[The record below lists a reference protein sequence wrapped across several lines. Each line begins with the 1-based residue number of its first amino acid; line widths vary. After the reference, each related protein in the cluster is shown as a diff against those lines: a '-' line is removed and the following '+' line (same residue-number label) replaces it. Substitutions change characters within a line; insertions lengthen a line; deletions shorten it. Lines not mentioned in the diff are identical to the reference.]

1 MAIDKGLYQAPQGM
15 EGLNEP
21 PIEIEIENPDS
32 VTIGIGDMEI
42 DLSPQEHLGTENF
55 DDNLADYM
63 SDSDLD
69 SLGSELVEDFE
80 KDMRDRKEWVQTYI
94 EGLKLLGLKY
104 EEIGRAHV

>member
-1 MAIDKGLYQAPQGM
+1 MAIDKGLYQAPQGL

-32 VTIGIGDMEI
+32 VSIGIGDMEI
-42 DLSPQEHLGTENF
+42 DLVPVKDMGGEDF
-55 DDNLADYM
+55 DANLAEYM

-80 KDMRDRKEWVQTYI
+80 KDLRDRKEWVQTYI
-94 EGLKLLGLKY
+94 EGLKLLYLPSQ
-104 EEIGRAHV
+104 R